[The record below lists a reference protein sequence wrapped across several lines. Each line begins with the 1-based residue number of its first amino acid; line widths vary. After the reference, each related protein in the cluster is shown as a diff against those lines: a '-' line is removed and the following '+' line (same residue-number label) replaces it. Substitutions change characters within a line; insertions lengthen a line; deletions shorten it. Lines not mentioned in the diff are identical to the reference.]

1 MHQMKFRFLMENKTY
16 KDKTMAEHGLSI
28 YIEAQGKKIL
38 FDAGATNMYAANAAN
53 MGVDLSAVDF
63 AVVSHGHH
71 DHTGGFPMFH
81 DINPNAPVYIHR
93 NALRVVYGT
102 EGGPLGAGGVLEKEP
117 SSISWSD
124 SELKAL
130 ADQLLFTDGPVAI
143 TENIKITGTIPFAD
157 GFKETDYFYYYEGG
171 ELIQDDMSHEQCLVI
186 REPEGLYIFS
196 GCSHR
201 GVVSALN
208 AGKSMFPGE
217 KVAAFIAGM
226 HLYNTTKEDRQRV
239 VDEIAAEEIGMVIPV
254 HCTGMDALCELK
266 LMLGDKCKIMSTG
279 DEFLI

>member
-1 MHQMKFRFLMENKTY
+1 MKFRFLMENKTY
-16 KDKTMAEHGLSI
+16 KEKAMAEHGLSI

-38 FDAGATNMYAANAAN
+38 FDAGASNMFAANAAN

-63 AVVSHGHH
+63 AVVSHGHY

-81 DINPNAPVYIHR
+81 EINPSAPIYIHR
-93 NALRVVYGT
+93 NALRVSYGT
-102 EGGPLGAGGVLEKEP
+102 EGGALGEGGVLDKEP
-117 SSISWSD
+117 CSIAWD
-124 SELKAL
+124 DRELKAL
-130 ADQLLFTDGPVAI
+130 ADQLLFTDGPVEI
-143 TENIKITGTIPFAD
+143 TENIKITGTIPFAE
-157 GFKETDYFYYYEGG
+157 GFKETDYFYCYDCG

-201 GVVSALN
+201 GVISALN

-226 HLYNTTKEDRQRV
+226 HLYAATKKDRQRV
-239 VDEIAAEEIGMVIPV
+239 IDEIAAEKIDTVIPV

-266 LMLGDKCKIMSTG
+266 LMLGDKCRIMSAG
-279 DEFLI
+279 DEYLI